1 MFLVLC
7 LSPFILWSRD
17 VIANPVMSLSF
28 SQSWYEVRYSKPFY
42 LGCEELEYCSRIVG
56 IWRGN
61 QLGVERR
68 GLQVEVNCCGR
79 GGVEPEEGQ
88 VIHVSLG
95 PNHRNSSYKQEF
107 HFECHGQLI
116 SVKILGSLFNWIFMI
131 WCPLPPLL
139 IWFEC
144 RGIFTWSYGFLQ
156 LRNVIH
162 LEISERINFKF
173 LSVVRVSRLSYCAS
187 SFKHASD
194 LRLKLRG
201 YWKAEYDRHL

>member
-79 GGVEPEEGQ
+79 GGVEPEAGQ
-88 VIHVSLG
+88 VVLVRTIEIQVISRSSTLNAMVS
-95 PNHRNSSYKQEF
+95 SS
-107 HFECHGQLI
+107 QLR
-116 SVKILGSLFNWIFMI
+116 SWAAYSTGIFMI

-162 LEISERINFKF
+162 LEISERIKFKF